1 MPRTFRLQIVTPER
15 VLMDGPVTSV
25 TAPGIEGQF
34 GVLAGHAPFVTELA
48 SGELRYRDSAGVEQL
63 LAVHGG
69 FFQVAN
75 DRATVLADAAERP
88 EEIDVERAR
97 RAQERAREEQR
108 RVVERYSEIEAT
120 RARAALERSLTRI
133 RVSGRPQ

>member
-1 MPRTFRLQIVTPER
+1 MARTFRLQIVTPER

-25 TAPGIEGQF
+25 IAPGSMGQF
-34 GVLAGHAPFVTELA
+34 GVLAGHAPFVTELGI
-48 SGELRYRDSAGVEQL
+48 GELKYRDPDGAEQI

-69 FFQVAN
+69 FFQVSN

-88 EEIDVERAR
+88 EEIDLERAR

-108 RVVERYSEIEAT
+108 RVIERY
-120 RARAALERSLTRI
+120 
-133 RVSGRPQ
+133 